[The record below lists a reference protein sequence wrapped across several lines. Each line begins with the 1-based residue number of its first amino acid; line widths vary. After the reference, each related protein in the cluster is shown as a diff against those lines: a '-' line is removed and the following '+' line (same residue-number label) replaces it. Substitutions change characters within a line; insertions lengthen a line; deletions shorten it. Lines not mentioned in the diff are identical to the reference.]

1 MFFLVLRGKIKINN
15 DCSWLCVVYVNVFT
29 SSQMKIVPS
38 KSQQILL
45 FELCSPKSALAVLG
59 HHLVFSLGVFLGG
72 IKYPTQM
79 CDPMLQSIE
88 KDTNTLALFHVF
100 MFILKSLER
109 PTLTNMSLNMCG

>member
-1 MFFLVLRGKIKINN
+1 
-15 DCSWLCVVYVNVFT
+15 
-29 SSQMKIVPS
+29 
-38 KSQQILL
+38 
-45 FELCSPKSALAVLG
+45 
-59 HHLVFSLGVFLGG
+59 
-72 IKYPTQM
+72 M